1 MRRALM
7 HLDGCVDDIEIF
19 GDQGFVV
26 IGRRHRPGGFCGTD
40 HRRRLHK
47 ARRSEI
53 GRTAPGDRP
62 LDRWRIDP
70 KTNTNALNE
79 YIPQSLIPL
88 R

>member
-1 MRRALM
+1 M

-26 IGRRHRPGGFCGTD
+26 IGCRHRPGGGRGTD

-53 GRTAPGDRP
+53 GRTAS

-70 KTNTNALNE
+70 KTNTNALYE
-79 YIPQSLIPL
+79 YIP
-88 R
+88 